1 MSVKCPTI
9 IAGPCAVESMEQ
21 MRTIVPF
28 LLSMKIQYI
37 RAGAFKPRTSPD
49 DFQGLGM
56 EGLSI
61 LEAVRREYSVK
72 IVSEIVDIRHLERMC
87 QCVDILQVG
96 ARNMDNYELL
106 KERGRSRVHV
116 LLKRHMSATI
126 AEFEKAA
133 QYILREGN
141 PNLILCERGIRT
153 FENATRNTL
162 DLSCCA
168 LMKRRLDLPI
178 IVDISH
184 SLGRKDIAAPMA
196 KAALAAGADG
206 LMIEVHQQPS
216 IALSDAAQQMDFI
229 EFEDFLQNIRAAG
242 AMGEL

>member
-56 EGLSI
+56 EG
-61 LEAVRREYSVK
+61 
-72 IVSEIVDIRHLERMC
+72 
-87 QCVDILQVG
+87 VDILQVG

-106 KERGRSRVHV
+106 KELGRSRVHV

>member
-1 MSVKCPTI
+1 
-9 IAGPCAVESMEQ
+9 
-21 MRTIVPF
+21 
-28 LLSMKIQYI
+28 
-37 RAGAFKPRTSPD
+37 
-49 DFQGLGM
+49 M

-72 IVSEIVDIRHLERMC
+72 IVSEIVDIRHLERMS

-106 KERGRSRVHV
+106 KGLGRSRVPV
-116 LLKRHMSATI
+116 LLKRHMSATV

-141 PNLILCERGIRT
+141 TNLILCERGIRT
-153 FENATRNTL
+153 FEDATRNTL

-168 LMKRRLDLPI
+168 LIKQRLALPV

-206 LMIEVHQQPS
+206 LMVEVHQKPS
-216 IALSDAAQQMDFI
+216 IALSDAAQQMDFP
-229 EFEDFLQNIRAAG
+229 EFEGFIKSIRAP
-242 AMGEL
+242 EWR

>member
-87 QCVDILQVG
+87 QCVDILQ
-96 ARNMDNYELL
+96 ACL
-106 KERGRSRVHV
+106 
-116 LLKRHMSATI
+116 
-126 AEFEKAA
+126 
-133 QYILREGN
+133 
-141 PNLILCERGIRT
+141 
-153 FENATRNTL
+153 
-162 DLSCCA
+162 
-168 LMKRRLDLPI
+168 
-178 IVDISH
+178 
-184 SLGRKDIAAPMA
+184 
-196 KAALAAGADG
+196 
-206 LMIEVHQQPS
+206 
-216 IALSDAAQQMDFI
+216 
-229 EFEDFLQNIRAAG
+229 
-242 AMGEL
+242 